1 MGRAVRSRLPPTQIA
16 MRLFRKRNPETPETP
31 KLPFMKSA
39 VIALLR
45 HLLTFIGGTLVAK
58 GLLDTE
64 TLQEIIGALITL
76 LSVGWMTIDKVKVK
90 K

>member
-1 MGRAVRSRLPPTQIA
+1 
-16 MRLFRKRNPETPETP
+16 MRLFRKRNPETT
-31 KLPFMKSA
+31 KLPLMKSA

>member
-1 MGRAVRSRLPPTQIA
+1 MGRAVRSRLRTTQIT
-16 MRLFRKRNPETPETP
+16 MKLFRKRNPETP
-31 KLPFMKSA
+31 KLPIMKSA

>member
-1 MGRAVRSRLPPTQIA
+1 
-16 MRLFRKRNPETPETP
+16 MRIFRKRNPETP

-58 GLLDTE
+58 GILDTE
-64 TLQEIIGALITL
+64 SLQEIIGSVLTL
-76 LSVGWMTIDKVKVK
+76 LSVGWMAIDKTKVEK
-90 K
+90 

>member
-1 MGRAVRSRLPPTQIA
+1 
-16 MRLFRKRNPETPETP
+16 MRLFRKRNTETP
-31 KLPFMKSA
+31 KLPLMKSA

>member
-1 MGRAVRSRLPPTQIA
+1 MGRAVHGGLQPTQIP
-16 MRLFRKRNPETPETP
+16 MRLFRKRNPETP
-31 KLPFMKSA
+31 KLPIMKSA

-76 LSVGWMTIDKVKVK
+76 LSVGWMAIDKVKVK

>member
-1 MGRAVRSRLPPTQIA
+1 MG
-16 MRLFRKRNPETPETP
+16 LFNRRNANPDQP

-58 GLLDTE
+58 GVLDTA
-64 TLQEIIGALITL
+64 TLTEIIGSVLTL
-76 LSVGWMTIDKVKVK
+76 LSVGWMTLDKSKGEPNK
-90 K
+90 

>member
-1 MGRAVRSRLPPTQIA
+1 MK
-16 MRLFRKRNPETPETP
+16 LFRKRNPETP

-58 GLLDTE
+58 GIIDTA
-64 TLQEIIGALITL
+64 TLTEIIGALITL
-76 LSVGWMTIDKVKVK
+76 LSVGWMALDKTKGEPNK
-90 K
+90 